1 MGKTTK
7 EIVVIKPPLKGAVL
21 FRRIYMKSIIAL
33 TLAGIVAM
41 STPIIVDA
49 ANINASKY
57 TATYGNYNGM
67 KLNEGVTIYA
77 NAPKALFAGA
87 GKIDVKTTLMQ
98 AGASRAEVYTLNIK
112 NGNEMNYAIFA
123 NVIVSSKNN
132 LVNTKHVSTDSS
144 SVGNLVASIN
154 GGTAKELGQYRVV
167 SPLTK
172 HNKAYMGTLKYI
184 SKDSNNNSYNELLH
198 IAISDS
204 KYEGPNV
211 RFIAVD
217 EENDAKIFPRI
228 SNILNVK

>member
-33 TLAGIVAM
+33 TLSGIVAM

-57 TATYGNYNGM
+57 TAAYGNYNGM

-87 GKIDVKTTLMQ
+87 SKTDIRTALMQ

-112 NGNEMNYAIFA
+112 NGNEMNYAIFG
-123 NVIVSSKNN
+123 NVIISSNNN

-144 SVGNLVASIN
+144 SIGNLVASIN
-154 GGTAKELGQYRVV
+154 EGAASELGSYHVV
-167 SPLTK
+167 TPLTK
-172 HNKAYMGTLKYI
+172 HNKAYIGTLKYT
-184 SKDSNNNSYNELLH
+184 SKDNNNSYNEIVH
-198 IAISDS
+198 VAVSDS
-204 KYEGPNV
+204 KYAGPNI

-217 EENDAKIFPRI
+217 EENDAKVFPRI
-228 SNILNVK
+228 NNVFSSK

>member
-1 MGKTTK
+1 
-7 EIVVIKPPLKGAVL
+7 
-21 FRRIYMKSIIAL
+21 MKSIIAL

-57 TATYGNYNGM
+57 TAAYGTYNGM

-77 NAPKALFAGA
+77 NAPKALFVGA
-87 GKIDVKTTLMQ
+87 AKTDVKTALMQ

-112 NGNEMNYAIFA
+112 NGNEMNYAVFA

-132 LVNTKHVSTDSS
+132 LVNAKHVSTDSS

-154 GGTAKELGQYRVV
+154 EGTATELGSYHVV
-167 SPLTK
+167 TPLTK
-172 HNKAYMGTLKYI
+172 HNKAYIGTLKYT
-184 SKDSNNNSYNELLH
+184 SKDNNNSYNEVVH
-198 IAISDS
+198 IAVSDS
-204 KYEGPNV
+204 KYDGPNI

-217 EENDAKIFPRI
+217 EENDAKVFPRI
-228 SNILNVK
+228 NNVFSSK